1 MIRQRSLLNKHLSRQ
16 EQLEAKFREF
26 HEVHPEVY
34 GWFEAFAFELI
45 RNGWKSHSAYTIMGR
60 VRYEAAIHGLETT
73 EYKIN
78 NNHIPYYARKF
89 LRDHPQHKGF
99 FVTRE
104 LTTENRGPDNE

>member
-1 MIRQRSLLNKHLSRQ
+1 MILQRSLLTKYLSRQ

-26 HEVHPEVY
+26 HRDNPCVY
-34 GWFEAFAFELI
+34 NWFRAFSLELI
-45 RNGWKSHSAYTIMGR
+45 RRGIKQYSAYGIMHR
-60 VRYEAAIHGLETT
+60 VRFEAVLTGVEDN

-78 NNHIPYYARKF
+78 NNLTPYYARKF

-99 FVTRE
+99 FITRE

>member
-26 HEVHPEVY
+26 HEAHPEVY

-60 VRYEAAIHGLETT
+60 VRYEAAIHGLKTT

-89 LRDHPQHKGF
+89 LRDHPQHGEF
-99 FVTRE
+99 FTIRE
-104 LTTENRGPDNE
+104 LTTENREPDNE